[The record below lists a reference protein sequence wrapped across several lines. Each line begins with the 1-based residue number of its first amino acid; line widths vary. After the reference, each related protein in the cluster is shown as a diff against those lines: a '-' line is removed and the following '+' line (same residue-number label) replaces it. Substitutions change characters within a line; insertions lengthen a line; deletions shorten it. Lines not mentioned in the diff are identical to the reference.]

1 SLLKVIEYLSDIIF
15 GYFQQLSLS
24 DLLGK
29 SQLLR
34 SVIFIFVFGTGYI
47 ITTNL
52 IFILLLLTIS
62 LLLRLLLYDVKKS
75 KLDINLLRSILQN
88 KELEV
93 KTIALSNTTLGITL
107 LVDSLTV
114 NVPRYLLEYNTDIII
129 VGYFSSIY
137 YIIVAASLV

>member
-1 SLLKVIEYLSDIIF
+1 
-15 GYFQQLSLS
+15 
-24 DLLGK
+24 
-29 SQLLR
+29 
-34 SVIFIFVFGTGYI
+34 
-47 ITTNL
+47 
-52 IFILLLLTIS
+52 
-62 LLLRLLLYDVKKS
+62 
-75 KLDINLLRSILQN
+75 INLLRSILQN

-137 YIIVAASLV
+137 YIIVAASLVITPVTIMLSPILRRLYDLNKKELWRFLKRTYIFS